1 MRNKRQHEA
10 MPDELLLA
18 IGLVWGYFSAR
29 QYEEAYELATGC
41 LQLWPQDQHLFLMAS
56 YAAAEVLE
64 PVDRERL
71 LSLRTPENAAWVDLV
86 LRRLD
91 IRAAPH
97 LAAAPNANR

>member
-1 MRNKRQHEA
+1 MRKKRQHEA

-41 LQLWPQDQHLFLMAS
+41 LQVWPQDQHLFLMAS

-71 LSLRTPENAAWVDLV
+71 LALRTPDNEAWVNLV

-91 IRAAPH
+91 IRAAPQP
-97 LAAAPNANR
+97 ATAPNTNR

>member
-1 MRNKRQHEA
+1 MRTKRQHEA

-41 LQLWPQDQHLFLMAS
+41 LQVWPQDQHLFLMAS

-71 LSLRTPENAAWVDLV
+71 LALRAPDNEAWVNLV

-91 IRAAPH
+91 IRAAPRP
-97 LAAAPNANR
+97 AAAPNTNR